1 MSEVKRNILE
11 ILMKNFPHRIL
22 SLISGLKEKQRG
34 RSSAERLVEKLHLQV
49 LKLFLALERS

>member
-1 MSEVKRNILE
+1 MSEVRRNILE

-22 SLISGLKEKQRG
+22 SLIIGLKEKQRG

-49 LKLFLALERS
+49 LKLFLALEKS